1 MVNLSRSEF
10 QNTSFALVAGGP
22 YCPPHTQ
29 ASSVFAGLANKLRKP
44 LAEKEKNI
52 TATKS
57 KRCQAHTS
65 CAYLFADTLL
75 SKAAPKPANVTAPP
89 VTTLTKANL
98 EAINTS
104 LSATTRENTAAAG
117 LSVASTRG
125 HCKRKA
131 DEEEKEVF
139 VLRKSRNLL
148 C

>member
-1 MVNLSRSEF
+1 MLPVTRI
-10 QNTSFALVAGGP
+10 
-22 YCPPHTQ
+22 TQ

-52 TATKS
+52 TATKVRDV
-57 KRCQAHTS
+57 KRVLPS
-65 CAYLFADTLL
+65 CAYLFTDTLL
-75 SKAAPKPANVTAPP
+75 SKAVLKPANVTAPP

-125 HCKRKA
+125 HRKRKA
-131 DEEEKEVF
+131 DEEEKEVL
-139 VLRKSRNLL
+139 VLKKSRNLHKSSVE
-148 C
+148 CVVQSER